1 MWQELD
7 LDAIEEMC
15 IDVFVRLKTRVKEL
29 RALEERKAS
38 LRRDLAQGMERL
50 EALRTELFNE

>member
-1 MWQELD
+1 MWQEPD
-7 LDAIEEMC
+7 LDTIEQTC

>member
-1 MWQELD
+1 MCQELD

-15 IDVFVRLKTRVKEL
+15 IDVFVRLKSRVKEL

-38 LRRDLAQGMERL
+38 LRRELNQGMERL

>member
-1 MWQELD
+1 MCQELD

-29 RALEERKAS
+29 RVLEERKAS
-38 LRRDLAQGMERL
+38 LSRELAEGMERL
-50 EALRTELFNE
+50 EALRAELFNE